1 MGNQF
6 ITDAKGQKVAVI
18 ISIKQYQQ
26 MNEDLHDLSVI
37 AERKNEKMISFEE
50 MKHKFLKKS

>member
-1 MGNQF
+1 MGDQF

-37 AERKNEKMISFEE
+37 AERKNEKTVSFEE
-50 MKHKFLKKS
+50 MKRKFLKKS